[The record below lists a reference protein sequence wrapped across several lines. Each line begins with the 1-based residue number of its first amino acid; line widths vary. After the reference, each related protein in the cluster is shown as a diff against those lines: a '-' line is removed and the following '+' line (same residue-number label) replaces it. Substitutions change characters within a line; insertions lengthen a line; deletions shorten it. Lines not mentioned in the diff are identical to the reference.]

1 MARVVRVLVT
11 RETISSVRKVKG
23 YPEIVMIGA
32 MAAVTIY
39 TKDDGK
45 KDKKE

>member
-1 MARVVRVLVT
+1 MLMNAAAIVCFA
-11 RETISSVRKVKG
+11 
-23 YPEIVMIGA
+23 VMIGA